1 MTEEKG
7 HKNNRGARKPL
18 FSSCVPT
25 PVSLTVSALMVA
37 NSSLPVMAQQLRFLE
52 PAAKPIARPNVQ
64 RNLERN
70 VRGGN
75 VQSCAP
81 GIPASYLRGQQGE
94 AYTLGSGDRIQI
106 DIFNVPEYSGAN
118 GQYQVLVDG
127 TVNLPLVGKVSIGGR
142 TLDGAAGLL
151 RQAYRP
157 FLQRPDL
164 LSVKLLQ
171 TRPLQIGIAG
181 EVRRPGS
188 YTIALGEDA
197 DAEAEL
203 PTVTRAIAMAGG
215 ITQAADIRCI
225 QLRRPQLGGLIT
237 INLWSLVE
245 QGNLAQNITLRD
257 GDTIFIPTATSFN
270 PAESSELATTSFSG
284 DPTQP
289 VNIVVV
295 GEVTRPGSYTVSR
308 VAEEGG
314 RLLTITRAL
323 QTAGGVTLSAD
334 LGRVRVI
341 RRPKNG
347 QEQIIEVNLWQLL
360 ANGDLNQDV
369 ILQQGDTIEVPL
381 APNPDPA
388 AAELIASANFAADVS
403 VPLNIVVVGEVTRPG
418 SYTVNRVAEE
428 GGPMLTITRALQT
441 AGGVTLSADLGRIR
455 VIRRPKTGRE
465 KFIEV
470 NLWQLLANGDLNQDV
485 ILQQGDTI
493 EVPTAANPDS
503 AAANL
508 IASANFAADLSVP
521 LNIAIVGEVN
531 RPGTYTV
538 AGTEETSGRLTLTR
552 AIRTAGGITPS
563 ADIRQI
569 LVRRQTRDRIENIN
583 VDLWQLL
590 EKGDLNQDIILQ
602 QGDTIVI
609 QQATNIDLAEAPQLA
624 ATSFSPGQIR
634 VNIVGEVVEPGLAEL
649 PPNSSLNQALLAAGG
664 FNNER
669 AEKREVELIRLN
681 PNGTV
686 SRQVVPVDFAQGLD
700 EETNPTL
707 RNNDVIVVNRSGLT
721 KTRDSFGRVAG
732 TIGALTSPIFSV
744 LGFLRFFTIF

>member
-1 MTEEKG
+1 MTEEKKQK
-7 HKNNRGARKPL
+7 HNQKKHKPL
-18 FSSCVPT
+18 FSRGVAT

-37 NSSLPVMAQQLRFLE
+37 NSSLPVTAQQLRFLE
-52 PAAKPIARPNVQ
+52 PAAKPVAKPVAKPNVG
-64 RNLERN
+64 RNIRRN
-70 VRGGN
+70 C
-75 VQSCAP
+75 SP
-81 GIPASYLRGQQGE
+81 GVPASYLRGQQAE

-106 DIFNVPEYSGAN
+106 DIFNVPEYSGTN

-142 TLDGAAGLL
+142 TLDRAAAVL

-188 YTIALGEDA
+188 YTIALGA
-197 DAEAEL
+197 NAEAEL
-203 PTVTRAIAMAGG
+203 PTVTRAIQIAGG

-237 INLWSLVE
+237 IDLWSLVR
-245 QGNLAQNITLRD
+245 QGNLAQDITLRD
-257 GDTIFIPTATSFN
+257 GDTIFVPTATTFN
-270 PAESSELATTSFSG
+270 PLESPELATTSFSG

-334 LGRVRVI
+334 IRQVQVV

-347 QEQIIEVNLWQLL
+347 QPQVIQVNLWELL

-369 ILQQGDTIEVPL
+369 ILQQGDRIVVPTT
-381 APNPDPA
+381 ANPDPA

-403 VPLNIVVVGEVTRPG
+403 VPLNIVVVGEVTSPG
-418 SYTVNRVAEE
+418 SYTVNRAAQE
-428 GGPMLTITRALQT
+428 GGPLLTITRALQT
-441 AGGVTLSADLGRIR
+441 AGGITLSADIKQVQ
-455 VIRRPKTGRE
+455 VIRRPKAGLPQV
-465 KFIEV
+465 IQV
-470 NLWQLLANGDLNQDV
+470 NLWELLANGDLNQDV

-493 EVPTAANPDS
+493 VVPTTTNPDP
-503 AAANL
+503 AVADL
-508 IASANFAADLSVP
+508 IAAANFAADASTA
-521 LNIAIVGEVN
+521 LNIAVVGEVN

-552 AIRTAGGITPS
+552 AIKTAGGITPL
-563 ADIRQI
+563 ADIRQV
-569 LVRRQTRDRIENIN
+569 LVRRQTRVGVEEIP

-590 EKGDLNQDIILQ
+590 QNGDLNQDIILQ
-602 QGDTIVI
+602 QGDTISI
-609 QQATNIDLAEAPQLA
+609 PKATNIDLAEAPQLA
-624 ATSFSPGQIR
+624 TTSFSPGEIR
-634 VNIVGEVVEPGLAEL
+634 VNIIGEVLQPGLAEL
-649 PPNSSLNQALLAAGG
+649 PPNSSLNQALLRAGG
-664 FNNER
+664 FNNDR
-669 AEKREVELIRLN
+669 AEKTEVELIRLN

-707 RNNDVIVVNRSGLT
+707 RNNDVIVVNRSGLA

-744 LGFLRFFTIF
+744 IGFLRFFSILGP